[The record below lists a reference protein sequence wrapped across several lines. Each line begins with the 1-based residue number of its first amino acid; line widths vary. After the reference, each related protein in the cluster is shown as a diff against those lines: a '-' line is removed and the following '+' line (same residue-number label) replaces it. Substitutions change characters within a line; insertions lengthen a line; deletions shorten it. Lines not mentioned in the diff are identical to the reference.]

1 MINNIESNLQE
12 IKNQI
17 WNTQIGENNNI
28 GKDFSGRVISRDE
41 YENYNSPYGWSLIN
55 FGNDEYL
62 IVHLDSKK
70 EFPKNITEKE
80 NEEFIVNNKIFSVS
94 KNDSGEWDINLIEYK
109 STNLEQFENNGDK
122 NKTISLENKTILL
135 ENDNS
140 LDSKDS
146 EFHFQNL
153 NNDLIQKQ
161 ENEIKTLEIQL
172 NQLKENEQK
181 LAIEKNNEKLK
192 KLKSEIQKTKEL
204 SLLKNIDNH
213 KKENNIGISNY
224 LDNNNLKNDKILD
237 STLIFQENLL
247 SDDSA
252 KNIIQKLTSKLNE
265 QTLQIERLKM
275 DEKINQMKLNSLNFS
290 NDFNTKT
297 LNTNVDLYN
306 IAIKQ
311 WEIEFGNKTFATDFA
326 NRIIFKDKFGSNIEG
341 GWNVDYFDKNSINVF
356 VASSL
361 TIAERAGRKKFV
373 INNIEYNIINENNKW
388 EIVASPLNG
397 INFDYSIKK
406 ITNIASVMKPQNNN
420 LFNGNYEIY
429 SSLLINL
436 ENFPLMYIDK
446 FEDFLK
452 NSLKDLSIFKNL
464 FIYSNEN
471 LYRNDFSDISC
482 YARVFFKTS
491 STKKEIEVLMMS
503 LSLKQG
509 LLKFIENYWRIS
521 EKNSQIS
528 FSMFLYNHQKRL
540 KFVQAE
546 SNFELL
552 KNHPIPMRIPK
563 NSLILDSEYNST
575 LKFHENNLW
584 RKLKPYSL
592 DYKGN
597 VYYICNIDL
606 NDIDIKFNKDKDNY
620 YLENNSK

>member
-109 STNLEQFENNGDK
+109 STNLEQFENNDDK
-122 NKTISLENKTILL
+122 NKTILL

-153 NNDLIQKQ
+153 NNDLIQRQ

-290 NDFNTKT
+290 NDFNTKI

-373 INNIEYNIINENNKW
+373 INNVEYNIINENNKW
-388 EIVASPLNG
+388 EIVSSPLNG

-471 LYRNDFSDISC
+471 LYRNNFSDISC

-606 NDIDIKFNKDKDNY
+606 NDIDVKFNKDKDNY

>member
-1 MINNIESNLQE
+1 MINNIESNLLE

-109 STNLEQFENNGDK
+109 STNLEQFENNDDK
-122 NKTISLENKTILL
+122 NKTILL

-153 NNDLIQKQ
+153 NNDLIQRQ

-373 INNIEYNIINENNKW
+373 INNVEYNIINENNKW
-388 EIVASPLNG
+388 EIVSSPLNG

-471 LYRNDFSDISC
+471 LYRNNFSDISC

-606 NDIDIKFNKDKDNY
+606 NDIDVKFNKDKDNY

>member
-109 STNLEQFENNGDK
+109 STNLEQFENNDDK
-122 NKTISLENKTILL
+122 NKTILL

-153 NNDLIQKQ
+153 NNDLIQRQ

-373 INNIEYNIINENNKW
+373 INNVEYNIINENNKW
-388 EIVASPLNG
+388 EIVSSPLNG

-471 LYRNDFSDISC
+471 LYRNNFSDISC

-606 NDIDIKFNKDKDNY
+606 NDIDVKFNKDKDNY

>member
-1 MINNIESNLQE
+1 MINNIESNLLE

-109 STNLEQFENNGDK
+109 STNIEQFENNDDK
-122 NKTISLENKTILL
+122 NKTILL

-153 NNDLIQKQ
+153 NNDLIQRQ

-373 INNIEYNIINENNKW
+373 INNVEYNIINENNKW
-388 EIVASPLNG
+388 EIVSSPLNG

-471 LYRNDFSDISC
+471 LYRNNFSDISC

-606 NDIDIKFNKDKDNY
+606 NDIDVKFNKDKDNY

>member
-1 MINNIESNLQE
+1 
-12 IKNQI
+12 
-17 WNTQIGENNNI
+17 
-28 GKDFSGRVISRDE
+28 
-41 YENYNSPYGWSLIN
+41 
-55 FGNDEYL
+55 
-62 IVHLDSKK
+62 
-70 EFPKNITEKE
+70 
-80 NEEFIVNNKIFSVS
+80 
-94 KNDSGEWDINLIEYK
+94 
-109 STNLEQFENNGDK
+109 
-122 NKTISLENKTILL
+122 
-135 ENDNS
+135 
-140 LDSKDS
+140 
-146 EFHFQNL
+146 
-153 NNDLIQKQ
+153 
-161 ENEIKTLEIQL
+161 
-172 NQLKENEQK
+172 
-181 LAIEKNNEKLK
+181 
-192 KLKSEIQKTKEL
+192 
-204 SLLKNIDNH
+204 
-213 KKENNIGISNY
+213 
-224 LDNNNLKNDKILD
+224 
-237 STLIFQENLL
+237 
-247 SDDSA
+247 
-252 KNIIQKLTSKLNE
+252 
-265 QTLQIERLKM
+265 
-275 DEKINQMKLNSLNFS
+275 
-290 NDFNTKT
+290 
-297 LNTNVDLYN
+297 
-306 IAIKQ
+306 
-311 WEIEFGNKTFATDFA
+311 
-326 NRIIFKDKFGSNIEG
+326 
-341 GWNVDYFDKNSINVF
+341 
-356 VASSL
+356 
-361 TIAERAGRKKFV
+361 
-373 INNIEYNIINENNKW
+373 
-388 EIVASPLNG
+388 
-397 INFDYSIKK
+397 
-406 ITNIASVMKPQNNN
+406 MKPQNNN

-471 LYRNDFSDISC
+471 LYRNNFSDISC

-606 NDIDIKFNKDKDNY
+606 NDIDVKFNKDKDNY

>member
-80 NEEFIVNNKIFSVS
+80 NEEFIINNKIFSVS

-153 NNDLIQKQ
+153 NNDLIQRQ

-373 INNIEYNIINENNKW
+373 INNVEYNIINENNKW
-388 EIVASPLNG
+388 EIVSSPLNG

-471 LYRNDFSDISC
+471 LYRNNFSDISC

-606 NDIDIKFNKDKDNY
+606 NDIDVKFNKDKDNY

>member
-1 MINNIESNLQE
+1 MINNIESNLLE

-80 NEEFIVNNKIFSVS
+80 NEEFIINNKIFSVS

-109 STNLEQFENNGDK
+109 STNLEQFENND
-122 NKTISLENKTILL
+122 NKNKTILL

-373 INNIEYNIINENNKW
+373 INNVEYNIINENNKW
-388 EIVASPLNG
+388 EIVSSPLNG

-471 LYRNDFSDISC
+471 LYRNNFSDISC

-606 NDIDIKFNKDKDNY
+606 NDIDVKFNKDKDNY

>member
-1 MINNIESNLQE
+1 MINNIESNLPE

-109 STNLEQFENNGDK
+109 STNLEQFENNDDK
-122 NKTISLENKTILL
+122 NKAISLENKTILL

-153 NNDLIQKQ
+153 NNDLIQRQ

-373 INNIEYNIINENNKW
+373 INNVEYNIINENNKW